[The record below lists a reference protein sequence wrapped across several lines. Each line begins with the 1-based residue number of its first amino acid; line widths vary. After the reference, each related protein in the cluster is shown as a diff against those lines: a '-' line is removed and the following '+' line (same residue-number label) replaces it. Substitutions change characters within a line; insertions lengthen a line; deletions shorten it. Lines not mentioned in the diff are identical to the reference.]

1 MKQLYIVIEK
11 DESKS
16 FSPIIVVCSE
26 LSIAYKHWCTYTEG
40 SVEKEGNFRYEI
52 VGLTL
57 EDVDAVKKLGLI
69 LRLAECFDRTKNN
82 VIIVLTWRRG
92 K

>member
-16 FSPIIVVCSE
+16 FSPIIAVCSE

-40 SVEKEGNFRYEI
+40 SVKKSNLRCEI

-57 EDVDAVKKLGLI
+57 EDVDKLVGAANYL
-69 LRLAECFDRTKNN
+69 KNKIKEN
-82 VIIVLTWRRG
+82 IDE
-92 K
+92 

>member
-16 FSPIIVVCSE
+16 FSPIIAVCSE

-40 SVEKEGNFRYEI
+40 STKKSKLRYEI

-57 EDVDAVKKLGLI
+57 GDVDKLVGAANYL
-69 LRLAECFDRTKNN
+69 KNKIKEN
-82 VIIVLTWRRG
+82 IDE
-92 K
+92 

>member
-16 FSPIIVVCSE
+16 FSPIIAVCSE

-40 SVEKEGNFRYEI
+40 STKKGNFRYEI

-57 EDVDAVKKLGLI
+57 EDVDNLTGAVNYL
-69 LRLAECFDRTKNN
+69 KNKIKEN
-82 VIIVLTWRRG
+82 MNEQNI
-92 K
+92 

>member
-16 FSPIIVVCSE
+16 FSPIIAVCSE

-40 SVEKEGNFRYEI
+40 STEKGNLRYEI

-57 EDVDAVKKLGLI
+57 EDVDKLVGAANYL
-69 LRLAECFDRTKNN
+69 KNKIKEN
-82 VIIVLTWRRG
+82 INEQSR
-92 K
+92 

>member
-11 DESKS
+11 DDSKS
-16 FSPIIVVCSE
+16 FSPIIAVCSE

-40 SVEKEGNFRYEI
+40 SAKKSNLRYEI

-57 EDVDAVKKLGLI
+57 EDVDKLVGAANYL
-69 LRLAECFDRTKNN
+69 KNKIKEN
-82 VIIVLTWRRG
+82 RNEQSR
-92 K
+92 

>member
-16 FSPIIVVCSE
+16 FSPIIAVCSE

-40 SVEKEGNFRYEI
+40 SVKKEGNLRYEI
-52 VGLTL
+52 IGLTL
-57 EDVDAVKKLGLI
+57 EDVDKLVGAANYL
-69 LRLAECFDRTKNN
+69 KNKIKEN
-82 VIIVLTWRRG
+82 INEQSR
-92 K
+92 

>member
-16 FSPIIVVCSE
+16 FSPIIAVCSE

-57 EDVDAVKKLGLI
+57 EDVDKLVGAANYL
-69 LRLAECFDRTKNN
+69 KNKIKEN
-82 VIIVLTWRRG
+82 INEQS

>member
-16 FSPIIVVCSE
+16 FSPIIAVCSE

-40 SVEKEGNFRYEI
+40 SVKKEGNFRYEI
-52 VGLTL
+52 IGLTL
-57 EDVDAVKKLGLI
+57 EDVHKLIGAVNYLKNKI
-69 LRLAECFDRTKNN
+69 KEDRND
-82 VIIVLTWRRG
+82 
-92 K
+92 

>member
-16 FSPIIVVCSE
+16 FSPIIAVCSE

-40 SVEKEGNFRYEI
+40 SVKKDGNFRYEI

-57 EDVDAVKKLGLI
+57 EDVDKLIGAVNYL
-69 LRLAECFDRTKNN
+69 KNKIKEN
-82 VIIVLTWRRG
+82 MNEQN

>member
-16 FSPIIVVCSE
+16 FSPIIAVCSE

-40 SVEKEGNFRYEI
+40 LGYE
-52 VGLTL
+52 
-57 EDVDAVKKLGLI
+57 
-69 LRLAECFDRTKNN
+69 
-82 VIIVLTWRRG
+82 
-92 K
+92 

>member
-11 DESKS
+11 DDSKS
-16 FSPIIVVCSE
+16 FSPIIAVCSK

-40 SVEKEGNFRYEI
+40 SDKEKGNFRYEI

-57 EDVDAVKKLGLI
+57 EDVDKLTGAVNYLKK
-69 LRLAECFDRTKNN
+69 K
-82 VIIVLTWRRG
+82 
-92 K
+92 